1 MANAVINKEGMYNDD
16 ESRELNIDGDWVSLN
31 HFRDDLYNK
40 FNKQISLMLDAK
52 KPRISYTDKGR
63 LEPRRAYRYKFSD
76 QLFKKNQSIP
86 TGDTTVIFLIDGSGS
101 MNSCNRIE
109 KCSAICSAFA
119 KSVND
124 VTKNQIK
131 FEVFVK
137 SAPALTDDNYGGSF
151 VTLTEVLSNVG
162 IRNQHNDFDKILKL
176 NTSCPF
182 KLEDSKYN
190 EHSFTSE
197 FAVLPAL
204 RKYMAKNLTTKN
216 AIVVN
221 LTDGEAYCNLGEEYR
236 SFGSKENGA
245 MRTKYLNSVPHVTVI
260 VGGGIEE
267 GEAKKTYGENRVTC
281 EDGNFVPKLFS
292 MFMKMLESQYE

>member
-1 MANAVINKEGMYNDD
+1 MANAVINKEGMYNDG
-16 ESRELNIDGDWVSLN
+16 ESRELKIGGSYMSLN
-31 HFRDDLYNK
+31 QFRDDLYTK

-52 KPRISYTDKGR
+52 KPRTSYTDRGR

-76 QLFKKNQSIP
+76 QLFKKNQHVP
-86 TGDTTVIFLIDGSGS
+86 TGDTTVVFMIDGSGS
-101 MNSCNRIE
+101 MNSNYRIE

-137 SAPALTDDNYGGSF
+137 HAPAIVDENYGGSF
-151 VTLTEVLSNVG
+151 VSLTKVLSNVG
-162 IRNQHNDFDKILKL
+162 VRTQHNDFDKILKL
-176 NTSCPF
+176 NTCCPF
-182 KLEDSKYN
+182 REDDSEHN

-204 RKYMAKNLTTKN
+204 RKYMAKKLTTKN

-221 LTDGEAYCNLGEEYR
+221 LTDGEAYCNLGGEYK
-236 SFGSKENGA
+236 SFGNKENGA
-245 MRTKYLNSVPHVTVI
+245 MRTKYLSNVPHVTVI
-260 VGGGIEE
+260 VGNGICDDTAD
-267 GEAKKTYGENRVTC
+267 EAYGQNRVTC
-281 EDGNFVPKLFS
+281 EDENFVPKLFS

>member
-1 MANAVINKEGMYNDD
+1 MGNAVINKEGMYSD
-16 ESRELNIDGDWVSLN
+16 ESREIKIGSEYMSVTQ
-31 HFRDDLYNK
+31 FRDDLYNK

-52 KPRISYTDKGR
+52 KPRASFTDKGR

-86 TGDTTVIFLIDGSGS
+86 TGDTTVIFMIDGSGS
-101 MNSCNRIE
+101 MNSNYRIE

-137 SAPALTDDNYGGSF
+137 SAPALQDDNYGGSF
-151 VTLTEVLSNVG
+151 VTLTKVLSNVG
-162 IRNQHNDFDKILKL
+162 LRTQHNDFDKILKL

-182 KLEDSKYN
+182 REDDSEYN

-204 RKYMAKNLTTKN
+204 RKYMAKKLTTKN

-221 LTDGEAYCNLGEEYR
+221 LTDGEAYCNLGGEYK
-236 SFGSKENGA
+236 SFGNKENGA
-245 MRTKYLNSVPHVTVI
+245 MRTKYLSNVPHVTVI
-260 VGGGIEE
+260 VGDGIRDE
-267 GEAKKTYGENRVTC
+267 EAKQAYGQDRVTI
-281 EDGNFVPKLFS
+281 EDENFVPKLFS